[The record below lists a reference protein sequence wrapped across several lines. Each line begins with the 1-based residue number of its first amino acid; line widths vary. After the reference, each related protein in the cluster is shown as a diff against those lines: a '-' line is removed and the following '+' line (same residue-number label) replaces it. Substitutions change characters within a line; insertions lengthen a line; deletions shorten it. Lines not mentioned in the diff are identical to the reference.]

1 MGDTGILA
9 IMMFPLIALGVFL
22 GFPVFAV
29 LMGAALLLG
38 FIGWGP
44 QVMDQMVSCAFWV
57 LMNDALPA
65 VPLFVFMGSM
75 MEKSRLADKAFK
87 LMQIILGPIRGSLAL
102 ATIVLCTLLAAGTGI
117 VGASVTMMGLLAL
130 PVMLERKYD
139 IPLATGTIIAGGTLG
154 ILIPPSIMLVLYG
167 PLANLSVARL
177 FTAAIMPGLLLSG
190 LYIAYI
196 FIRCLINPS
205 LGPALPPEERKVPLK
220 QLLALISLDL
230 IPFLFTILAVLGSI
244 LFGLASPTEAAGVGC
259 VASLALAAI
268 HKQLNLKNILAAVKE
283 TAMTSS
289 FILTITLG
297 ANIFTGV
304 FLALGGGT
312 VITNLLMSLPLGP
325 YGILFVILAI
335 IFILG
340 FFIDWIA
347 ILLIFIPIVTPI
359 VPKLGFNPLWFATVV
374 CVCLQTSFLTPP
386 FAYSIFYLKGI
397 APPQVKLNHIYKG
410 VVPFVIL
417 QLIGTAL
424 CVKYPQIVLW
434 LPKLMYG
441 R

>member
-1 MGDTGILA
+1 MLDTGTLA
-9 IMMFPLIALGVFL
+9 MMMFPTIAIGVFL

-29 LMGAALLLG
+29 LMGTAFLWGIIGLG
-38 FIGWGP
+38 P
-44 QVMDQMVSCAFWV
+44 RVMDQMISCAFWV

-75 MEKSRLADKAFK
+75 MEKSGIAERAFR
-87 LMQIILGPIRGSLAL
+87 LMQVLLGPVRGSLAL
-102 ATIVLCTLLAAGTGI
+102 ATIALCTLFAAGTGI

-167 PLANLSVARL
+167 PLAGLSVARL
-177 FTAAIMPGLLLSG
+177 FTAAIMPGLLLSA
-190 LYIAYI
+190 LYTIYVFATCMI
-196 FIRCLINPS
+196 KPEW
-205 LGPALPPEERKVPLK
+205 GPPLPPEERKIPLK
-220 QLLALISLDL
+220 QLALLILLDL
-230 IPFLFTILAVLGSI
+230 LPFLLTILAVLGSI
-244 LFGLASPTEAAGVGC
+244 LFGLASPTEAAGVGS
-259 VASLALAAI
+259 VAALGLAAM
-268 HKQLNLKNILAAVKE
+268 HKKLNLKNIVAAVKE
-283 TAMTSS
+283 TAITSS
-289 FILTITLG
+289 FILTITTG

-304 FLALGGGT
+304 FLALKGGE
-312 VITNLLMSLPLGP
+312 VISNFLMNLPLGP
-325 YGILFVILAI
+325 YGILFIILGI

-347 ILLIFIPIVTPI
+347 ILLILIPILSPI
-359 VPKLGFNPLWFATVV
+359 VPKLGFNPLWFAIVV

-397 APPQVKLNHIYKG
+397 APPEVKLSHIYKG

-417 QLIGTAL
+417 QLIGTVL
-424 CVKYPQIVLW
+424 CVKYPQIILW
-434 LPKLMYG
+434 LPKLVYG